1 VSRAEHRDRIRSQ
14 IIQGAMAAFERD
26 GFDGTKVEDIA
37 ASIGI
42 AERTIYRHFPS
53 KVDIV
58 YEPLL
63 PSIRAATEFLIAT
76 PDDLSPG
83 DALRG
88 SILSAVDLIERDRKT
103 LARHLELAS
112 SSPSLIATG
121 RALTDTATNDLRREL
136 DRRCGPNR
144 NSVATATWAE
154 LAFVLLFGARRIWLL
169 HPDVPLRP
177 LVVSALE
184 AVDEFSVIIDH
195 F

>member
-76 PDDLSPG
+76 PADIPLN
-83 DALRG
+83 DALRA
-88 SILSAVDLIERDRKT
+88 SILSAVDLIERDRLT

-121 RALTDTATNDLRREL
+121 RALTDT
-136 DRRCGPNR
+136 
-144 NSVATATWAE
+144 ATATWAE